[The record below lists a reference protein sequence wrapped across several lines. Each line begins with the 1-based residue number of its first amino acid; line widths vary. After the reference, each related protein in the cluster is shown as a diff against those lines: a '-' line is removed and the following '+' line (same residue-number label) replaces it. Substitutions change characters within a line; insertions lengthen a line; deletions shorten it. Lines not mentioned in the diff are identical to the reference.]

1 MSPKWT
7 VTVAAALGLSCATAP
22 LSGGPE
28 SPVRLDTEAAVGWEP
43 QGPFPI
49 DLVVYNAT
57 GQRLELVQPKA
68 EAVQVKVF
76 RSSDGTLACKTPAPN
91 RQMAEGWDVKTIRN
105 ASGLKLTVDVWP
117 YCRNLTE
124 GVYRYEAVYAANGA
138 TGGTPFTGL
147 LGPQGGQIV
156 LQAGISRDEGALAA
170 VLADAAAHPAAP
182 AAGGVSPS
190 AANGE
195 AATGEQPPAAQPAS
209 PQPAQA
215 AAQPA
220 PSSDSIRAC
229 VDKELAARG
238 LNAYGDPQGT
248 RYEDKPPVEEGGRIL
263 YVASR
268 VAAIRAA
275 CRIPGF

>member
-1 MSPKWT
+1 MSRKWT

-22 LSGGPE
+22 MTGGPE

-43 QGPFPI
+43 EGPFTL
-49 DLVVYNAT
+49 DLVIYNAS
-57 GQRLELVQPKA
+57 GRRIELAQPRK

-76 RSSDGTLACKTPAPN
+76 RSSDGKLVCKTPAPT
-91 RQMAEGWDVKTIRN
+91 RQGAEGWDVKGIRN
-105 ASGLKLTVDVWP
+105 ASGLKVSVDVWP
-117 YCRNLTE
+117 YCQNLTE

-138 TGGTPFTGL
+138 TSGTPFTGL

-156 LQAGISRDEGALAA
+156 LRAGISRDEAALAA
-170 VLADAAAHPAAP
+170 ALADAAAHPAAP
-182 AAGGVSPS
+182 TAGAAEPS

-195 AATGEQPPAAQPAS
+195 AAKGEQPSAPQPAS
-209 PQPAQA
+209 PPPSQA

-220 PSSDSIRAC
+220 PSPDSVRAC

>member
-1 MSPKWT
+1 MVRKLT

-43 QGPFPI
+43 QGPFNI
-49 DLVVYNAT
+49 DFVVYNAT
-57 GQRLELVQPKA
+57 GHALDLVQPKK
-68 EAVQVKVF
+68 ESVQVKVF
-76 RSSDGTLACKTPAPN
+76 RASDGTLACKTPAAS
-91 RQMAEGWDVKTIRN
+91 RLISEGWDVRSIRDG
-105 ASGLKLTVDVWP
+105 SGLKLTVDVWP
-117 YCRNLTE
+117 YCQKLTE
-124 GVYRYEAVYAANGA
+124 GVYRYEATYAANGA
-138 TGGTPFTGL
+138 TAGTPFTGL

-156 LQAGISRDEGALAA
+156 VQDGISRDEAALAA
-170 VLADAAAHPAAP
+170 ALAEAAAHPAAKA
-182 AAGGVSPS
+182 AAGAAS
-190 AANGE
+190 AGNGG
-195 AATGEQPPAAQPAS
+195 AAKGDQLPAPQPAS
-209 PQPAQA
+209 PPSAQA

-220 PSSDSIRAC
+220 PSPDTIRAC

-248 RYEDKPPVEEGGRIL
+248 QYEDKPPVEEGGRIL

-268 VAAIRAA
+268 VAAIRTA